1 MFDRDSFENTFA
13 EYKRTFATE
22 KWWND
27 ENFKWSA
34 IKQFQN
40 HWDVNAENFAEML
53 EKSLSKTYGLLA
65 NVNNFPG
72 KMIVEFAQ
80 NEPEIVRSMFL
91 SLFDETIDV
100 VERIASFKQRSEEL
114 IDKLGLIGKSHYQ
127 YENAISTYLWLRYPD
142 KYYIYKYSEVKAVS
156 ETLKSNYK
164 FKKGA
169 YADNIRN
176 SISLY
181 NELNEELKKDD
192 EIIHLLKERITSDC
206 YPDLS
211 LRTLTFDYGFFIC
224 HRYNKM
230 SSGETNEWAPLYYS
244 PGLSENDWVQLLGEE
259 EIFTESSLQIMKRF
273 KDIGGQ
279 ATCTQLSQKYG
290 ESKNF
295 YNKGS
300 SALAKRIANR
310 TDCLLLDNNNEK
322 MKWWP
327 ILFVGK
333 YADKDEPGAYIW
345 KLRDELS
352 SALDKVD
359 LSEVLLYA
367 VDAKDGLEQYE
378 KADFLSEVF
387 MEEVEYDTLVS
398 LLRRKKN
405 VVLQGAPGVGKTFA
419 AKRLAYS
426 MMGAIDKSRVEFI
439 QFHQNYSYEDFIM
452 GYKPDGEGF
461 TLKEGV
467 FYRFCKEAEK
477 DPGREYF
484 FIIDEI
490 NRGNLS
496 KIFGELLMLIEK
508 DYRGTEATL
517 AYSGEAFSVPNN
529 LLIIGMMNTADRSLA
544 MIDYALRRRFS
555 FFDMKPG
562 FDSKVFK
569 EYQDSFDN
577 ETFNE
582 LIHEIVE
589 MNQAI
594 SKDPTLGK
602 GFCIGHSYF
611 CDQTECTDDWMKE
624 IVYYDILPTLQEYW
638 FDNESEYQKWENQL
652 TGVFHD

>member
-27 ENFKWSA
+27 ENFKWIA